1 MENIM
6 ETTEQMK
13 ERRQKVLD
21 FLNHPVYKPMTKK
34 QLAQVLAVPKE
45 DFAEL
50 EALLGELRQEGAIYV
65 EDKRIHSGKVRYIPG
80 VFCGNA
86 RGFGFVTPDEEGMD
100 DIFIPA
106 EGVGKALHGDQV
118 LCRVLQRSEG
128 DRKASGQI
136 ESVAKHGSDILVGTL
151 VNKKKSA
158 YVRAVDTRFD
168 RTVKI
173 GMKQAREYKDGHKV
187 VIQIT
192 SWPEDAEGLR
202 GKILED
208 LGHRNQPTAQIM
220 SVIYRLGVP
229 GDFPDEVFRSLEAI
243 ADHVSG
249 DMLEGREDLRNWR
262 MVTIDGEDAK
272 DLDDAVSIR
281 RLEHGYELGVH
292 IADVSHYVAENSPLD
307 LEAYKRGTS
316 VYLTDRVIPMLP
328 PKLSNGICSLNAG
341 MDRLALSCIMEL
353 IEEGQIVTHR
363 IAESAIRVT
372 RRMSYTEVFQIL
384 TARRLAES
392 ERSAQQKAILAEHQ
406 EFLDNFAALEELAR
420 KRIQIRDDRGAIDFD
435 FPECKITM
443 DEKGNPKEIR
453 PYERNIAT
461 RIIEECMLLAN
472 ETVAQEYYWRE
483 VPFLYRTHEKP
494 DPEKIRT
501 LNTFVYNM
509 GHRIKGSKGGDV
521 HPKAL
526 QALLEELD
534 GTPEEGIL
542 ARLTLRSMK
551 QAKYTV
557 NMDVGHFG
565 LAAQYYCHFTSPI
578 RRYPDLMIHR
588 IIKHTLHHG
597 YEDAWL
603 EKIRKALAKT
613 AEQCSATE
621 RRAQEAERDVDRYMK
636 TLYMKLRYQKDNGR
650 TVFDGVISGV
660 IAKGIFVELEN
671 TVEGFIPIEDL
682 KLDYFIFDRDR
693 YRLEGEHTHRVY
705 ALGQKIQV
713 YYNGSDMDTY
723 TVYFLEALPP
733 EEGLSEYEQGND
745 QTDCTE

>member
-1 MENIM
+1 MEGKERM
-6 ETTEQMK
+6 E

-21 FLNHPVYKPMTKK
+21 YINQPMYKPMTKK
-34 QLAQVLAVPKE
+34 QLAQILTVPKE
-45 DFAEL
+45 DFAVL
-50 EALLGELRQEGAIYV
+50 DGLLSELRGEGAIDI
-65 EDKRIHSGKVRYIPG
+65 ENKRIVPGKVRYVPG
-80 VFCGNA
+80 TFCGTA
-86 RGFGFVTPDEEGMD
+86 RGFGFVTPEDGAD

-118 LCRVLQRSEG
+118 LCQVLQRAEG

-136 ESVAKHGSDILVGTL
+136 VSVTKHGTDILVGTL
-151 VNKKKSA
+151 INKKKAA
-158 YVRAVDTRFD
+158 YVRSDEARFD

-173 GMKQAREYKDGHKV
+173 GLKQAKEYKDGHKV
-187 VIQIT
+187 VVKII
-192 SWPEDAEGLR
+192 SWPEDKEGLR
-202 GKILED
+202 GKIVED
-208 LGHRNQPTAQIM
+208 LGHRNQPTAQIQ

-229 GDFPDEVFRSLEAI
+229 GEFPDAVFRSLEAI
-243 ADHVSG
+243 EDRVSEE
-249 DMLEGREDLRNWR
+249 MLEGREDLRRWR

-281 RLEHGYELGVH
+281 RCEHGYELGVH
-292 IADVSHYVAENSPLD
+292 IADVSHYVPENSPLD
-307 LEAYKRGTS
+307 REAYSRGTS

-341 MDRLALSCIMEL
+341 KDRLALSCIMEL
-353 IEEGQIVTHR
+353 NEEGQIVSHR
-363 IAESAIRVT
+363 IVESAICVA
-372 RRMSYTEVFQIL
+372 RRMSYTQVSQIL
-384 TARRLAES
+384 SALKLLES
-392 ERSAQQKAILAEHQ
+392 ERSPEQKALLAEHQ
-406 EFLDNFAALEELAR
+406 EFLGDFAAMEELAR

-435 FPECKITM
+435 FPECKITTD
-443 DEKGNPKEIR
+443 DEGNPVEIQ

-461 RIIEECMLLAN
+461 RIIEEFMLLAN
-472 ETVAQEYYWRE
+472 ETVAQEYYWRD
-483 VPFLYRTHEKP
+483 VPFVYRTHEKP

-526 QALLEELD
+526 QALLEELE
-534 GTPEEGIL
+534 GKPEEGIL

-557 NMDVGHFG
+557 NMETGHFG
-565 LAAQYYCHFTSPI
+565 LAARYYCHFTSPI

-603 EKIRKALAKT
+603 EKTGKTLAKT

-636 TLYMKLRYQKDNGR
+636 ALYMKNRYKKDHGKTR
-650 TVFDGVISGV
+650 FDGVISGV

-671 TVEGFIPIEDL
+671 TVEGFIPVEDL
-682 KLDYFIFDRDR
+682 TLDYFIFDRDR

-723 TVYFLEALPP
+723 TVYFLEAG
-733 EEGLSEYEQGND
+733 EIENGQGID